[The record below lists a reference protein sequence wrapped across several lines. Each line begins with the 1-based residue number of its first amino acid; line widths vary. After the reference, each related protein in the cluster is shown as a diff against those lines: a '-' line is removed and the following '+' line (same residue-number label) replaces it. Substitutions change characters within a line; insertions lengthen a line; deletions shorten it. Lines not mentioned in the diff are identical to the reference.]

1 MFQVEIDQ
9 LTSKLFRQIHTG
21 SEYVLLQEILNS
33 ELIEDGT
40 KNYFRAEIEWW
51 IYKEREYKTTV
62 LDLHDSTASINQLFN
77 TLDEVFRERAR
88 FSLHDLRA
96 LLHQFVSARLNFLCR
111 PRETLKQ
118 FVFRNKQSCSLEEIL
133 LRINYFS
140 EYAYLNDGIRSWF
153 FQLDHTRKDN
163 VFLTKEQFQSLIASI
178 DDSVLL
184 ADDFSP
190 QTFVELLTPL
200 FEFFDVAS
208 SYIPPRSVP
217 IETLIL
223 FLDDKEIVP
232 IAKLL
237 TELYHKQK
245 IKFVTKSKLLSI
257 INGFTEVA
265 SNVSLID
272 EEVVNQQLL
281 FDTTSIKEQS
291 NFLGKSIAT
300 SDQTP
305 KITPTFVVDKIEA
318 VHLPEKIVSQKDTI
332 DSILENV
339 QSNMDFI
346 YNEELFSNGDLTSG
360 LSSITSDPLRFD
372 DIEFPSTNDETIAV
386 EEEYDPFKNFDTFFS
401 SDDINKSESLL
412 LEATDS
418 ETEIEI
424 SSTIEEVEERTD
436 LEEEKPDFDT
446 IIEEIPNSDVETFE
460 VNNDSDEFES
470 ILNESNQENKSTIV
484 GSIDLEDEFTTIER
498 SSESEENIEQFIIKD
513 TVDTL
518 KQQFFSEELYNQI
531 NQEVFGT
538 NAEATRDFAETM
550 SQITTYDVALTMV
563 IQTFLDNGLS
573 PENPLLQQ
581 TEQYLSTYYERK
593 S

>member
-33 ELIEDGT
+33 NLIEDGT
-40 KNYFRAEIEWW
+40 KSYFRAEIEWW

-88 FSLHDLRA
+88 FSIHDLRS

-163 VFLTKEQFQSLIASI
+163 VFLTKEQFQSLVASI
-178 DDSVLL
+178 DDAVLL

-190 QTFVELLTPL
+190 QAFVELLTPL

-237 TELYHKQK
+237 TELYHSQK

-257 INGFTEVA
+257 INGFTDA
-265 SNVSLID
+265 ATKTSFID
-272 EEVVNQQLL
+272 DEVVNQQLL
-281 FDTTSIKEQS
+281 FDTSSIREQG

-300 SDQTP
+300 SEHTP

-318 VHLPEKIVSQKDTI
+318 VHIPEKTITHKDTI

-339 QSNMDFI
+339 QSNLDFI

-372 DIEFPSTNDETIAV
+372 DIEFPSTNDESVAI
-386 EEEYDPFKNFDTFFS
+386 EEEFDPFKNFDTFFS
-401 SDDINKSESLL
+401 SDDIEESESVL
-412 LEATDS
+412 
-418 ETEIEI
+418 TEESVTKTESII
-424 SSTIEEVEERTD
+424 SSTIEEIDEGTIVDVERS
-436 LEEEKPDFDT
+436 DFDMIT
-446 IIEEIPNSDVETFE
+446 ETTPTSEVESFV
-460 VNNDSDEFES
+460 VNNDFDEFDA
-470 ILNESNQENKSTIV
+470 ILNETIEDNKSYSEVDIE
-484 GSIDLEDEFTTIER
+484 LEDDFTSIEK
-498 SSESEENIEQFIIKD
+498 SLNDEENIEQFIVKD
-513 TVDTL
+513 TNYSI
-518 KQQFFSEELYNQI
+518 QQPFFSEELYTRI
-531 NQEVFGT
+531 KEEVFSSNT
-538 NAEATRDFAETM
+538 DATRDFAETM

-573 PENPLLQQ
+573 PENPLLQE
-581 TEQYLSTYYERK
+581 TEQYLTTYYERN

>member
-1 MFQVEIDQ
+1 MFFRDSYYSNLGSVRMFQVEIDQ

-88 FSLHDLRA
+88 FSIHDLRS
-96 LLHQFVSARLNFLCR
+96 LLHQYVSARLNFLCR

-153 FQLDHTRKDN
+153 FQLDHARKDN

-178 DDSVLL
+178 DDAVLL
-184 ADDFSP
+184 ADDFSSKA
-190 QTFVELLTPL
+190 FVELLTPL

-237 TELYHKQK
+237 TDLYHTQK

-265 SNVSLID
+265 TQSSMVED
-272 EEVVNQQLL
+272 EIVNQQPL
-281 FDTTSIKEQS
+281 FDSSSIREQS
-291 NFLGKSIAT
+291 NFLGKSISST
-300 SDQTP
+300 EQTP

-318 VHLPEKIVSQKDTI
+318 VHIPEKAVSQKDTI

-372 DIEFPSTNDETIAV
+372 DIEFPSTNDDNIAV

-401 SDDINKSESLL
+401 TDDNNTSGNLMSGE
-412 LEATDS
+412 TDD
-418 ETEIEI
+418 EPLNII
-424 SSTIEEVEERTD
+424 PSTIELVDETPSSEVTDSSKSEVVEESLPNFDNDIFD
-436 LEEEKPDFDT
+436 L
-446 IIEEIPNSDVETFE
+446 NSDQDDGKNVDEVQSLETE
-460 VNNDSDEFES
+460 ES
-470 ILNESNQENKSTIV
+470 
-484 GSIDLEDEFTTIER
+484 
-498 SSESEENIEQFIIKD
+498 IEQFIVKD
-513 TVDTL
+513 SYDSM
-518 KQQFFSEELYNQI
+518 QIPFFTEELYHQI
-531 NQEVFGT
+531 NQEVFSSNT
-538 NAEATRDFAETM
+538 EATRNFAETM
-550 SQITTYDVALTMV
+550 SQITSYDVALTMV
-563 IQTFLDNGLS
+563 IETFLDNGLS
-573 PENPLLQQ
+573 PESPLLQQ
-581 TEQYLSTYYERK
+581 TEQYLSTYFEGK
-593 S
+593 I

>member
-33 ELIEDGT
+33 DLIEDGT

-88 FSLHDLRA
+88 FSIHDLRS

-133 LRINYFS
+133 LRINYFT

-178 DDSVLL
+178 DDAVLL

-190 QTFVELLTPL
+190 EAFVDLLTPL

-237 TELYHKQK
+237 TDLYHTQK

-265 SNVSLID
+265 TQSSSVED
-272 EEVVNQQLL
+272 EIINQQPL
-281 FDTTSIKEQS
+281 FDSSSIREQS
-291 NFLGKSIAT
+291 NFLGKSISS

-318 VHLPEKIVSQKDTI
+318 IHIPEKTVSQKDTI

-372 DIEFPSTNDETIAV
+372 DIEFPSTNDDNIAV

-401 SDDINKSESLL
+401 IDDNNTSE
-412 LEATDS
+412 
-418 ETEIEI
+418 IMI
-424 SSTIEEVEERTD
+424 SGENDDDPLNAIPSTIELVDETPFLEVADISENEVVEASIPTFVEDILD
-436 LEEEKPDFDT
+436 LNSDIVGGENSLIES
-446 IIEEIPNSDVETFE
+446 IEENVDEVQPFET
-460 VNNDSDEFES
+460 
-470 ILNESNQENKSTIV
+470 
-484 GSIDLEDEFTTIER
+484 
-498 SSESEENIEQFIIKD
+498 EENIEQFIVKD
-513 TVDTL
+513 SLDSL
-518 KQQFFSEELYNQI
+518 QIPFFTEELYHQI
-531 NQEVFGT
+531 NKEVFGSNT
-538 NAEATRDFAETM
+538 EATRDFVDTM
-550 SQITTYDVALTMV
+550 SQITSYDVALTMV
-563 IQTFLDNGLS
+563 IETFMDNGLS
-573 PENPLLQQ
+573 PESPLLQQ
-581 TEQYLSTYYERK
+581 TEQYLSTYFEGK

>member
-33 ELIEDGT
+33 DLIEDGT

-88 FSLHDLRA
+88 FSIHDLRS

-133 LRINYFS
+133 LRINYFT

-178 DDSVLL
+178 DDAVLL

-190 QTFVELLTPL
+190 EAFVDLLTPL

-237 TELYHKQK
+237 TDLYHTQK

-265 SNVSLID
+265 TQSSSVED
-272 EEVVNQQLL
+272 EIINQQPL
-281 FDTTSIKEQS
+281 FDSSSIREQS
-291 NFLGKSIAT
+291 NFLGKSISS

-318 VHLPEKIVSQKDTI
+318 IHIPEKTVSQKDTI

-372 DIEFPSTNDETIAV
+372 DIEFPSTNDDNIAV

-401 SDDINKSESLL
+401 IDDNNTSE
-412 LEATDS
+412 
-418 ETEIEI
+418 IMI
-424 SSTIEEVEERTD
+424 SGENDDDPLNAIPSTIELVDETLFLEVADISENEVVEESIPTFVEDILD
-436 LEEEKPDFDT
+436 LNSDIVGGENSLIES
-446 IIEEIPNSDVETFE
+446 IEENVDEVQPFET
-460 VNNDSDEFES
+460 
-470 ILNESNQENKSTIV
+470 
-484 GSIDLEDEFTTIER
+484 
-498 SSESEENIEQFIIKD
+498 EENIEQFIVKD
-513 TVDTL
+513 SLDSL
-518 KQQFFSEELYNQI
+518 QIPFFTEELYHQI
-531 NQEVFGT
+531 NKEVFGSNT
-538 NAEATRDFAETM
+538 EATRDFVDTM
-550 SQITTYDVALTMV
+550 SQITSYDVALTMV
-563 IQTFLDNGLS
+563 IETFMDNGLS
-573 PENPLLQQ
+573 PESPLLQQ
-581 TEQYLSTYYERK
+581 TEQYLSTYFEGK

>member
-40 KNYFRAEIEWW
+40 KNYLRAEIEWW

-88 FSLHDLRA
+88 FSIHDLRA

-190 QTFVELLTPL
+190 QSFVELLTPL

-237 TELYHKQK
+237 TDLYHTQK
-245 IKFVTKSKLLSI
+245 IKFVTKSKLISI

-265 SNVSLID
+265 SNTTSID
-272 EEVVNQQLL
+272 DEVVNQQLL
-281 FDTTSIKEQS
+281 FDTTSLREQG
-291 NFLGKSIAT
+291 NFLGKSISA
-300 SDQTP
+300 SEQTP

-318 VHLPEKIVSQKDTI
+318 VHMPEKTVPQKDTI

-372 DIEFPSTNDETIAV
+372 DIEFPSNNDETIAV

-401 SDDINKSESLL
+401 TDDINTSDIAHSEAS
-412 LEATDS
+412 DS
-418 ETEIEI
+418 ETENVD
-424 SSTIEEVEERTD
+424 SSTIEEVDEETVV
-436 LEEEKPDFDT
+436 
-446 IIEEIPNSDVETFE
+446 IEEITDIDTMIEEVPNSEVESLDVS
-460 VNNDSDEFES
+460 NDIDEFET
-470 ILNESNQENKSTIV
+470 ILNDSN
-484 GSIDLEDEFTTIER
+484 
-498 SSESEENIEQFIIKD
+498 EENNFTEVENILVEDDFTEIENSFDNEDNVEQFIVKN
-513 TVDTL
+513 TL
-518 KQQFFSEELYNQI
+518 DSIQQPFFSEELYNQI
-531 NQEVFGT
+531 NQEVFGS

-581 TEQYLSTYYERK
+581 TEQYLTTYYESK

>member
-33 ELIEDGT
+33 DLIEDGT

-88 FSLHDLRA
+88 FSIHDLRS

-133 LRINYFS
+133 LRINYFT

-178 DDSVLL
+178 DDAVLL

-190 QTFVELLTPL
+190 EAFVDLLTPL

-237 TELYHKQK
+237 TDLYHTQK

-265 SNVSLID
+265 TQSSSVED
-272 EEVVNQQLL
+272 EIINQQPL
-281 FDTTSIKEQS
+281 FDSSSIREQS
-291 NFLGKSIAT
+291 NFLGKSISS

-318 VHLPEKIVSQKDTI
+318 IHIPEKTVSQKDTI

-372 DIEFPSTNDETIAV
+372 DIEFPSTNDDNIAV

-401 SDDINKSESLL
+401 IDDNNTSE
-412 LEATDS
+412 
-418 ETEIEI
+418 IVI
-424 SSTIEEVEERTD
+424 SGENDDDPLNAIPSTIELVDETPFLEVADISENEVVEESIPTFVEDILD
-436 LEEEKPDFDT
+436 LNSDIVGGENSLIES
-446 IIEEIPNSDVETFE
+446 IEENVDEVQPLET
-460 VNNDSDEFES
+460 
-470 ILNESNQENKSTIV
+470 
-484 GSIDLEDEFTTIER
+484 
-498 SSESEENIEQFIIKD
+498 EENIEQFIVKD
-513 TVDTL
+513 SLDSL
-518 KQQFFSEELYNQI
+518 QIPFFTEELYHQI
-531 NQEVFGT
+531 NKEVFGSNT
-538 NAEATRDFAETM
+538 EATRDFVDTM
-550 SQITTYDVALTMV
+550 SQITSYDVALTMV
-563 IQTFLDNGLS
+563 IETFMDNGLS
-573 PENPLLQQ
+573 PESPLLQQ
-581 TEQYLSTYYERK
+581 TEQYLSTYFEGK

>member
-88 FSLHDLRA
+88 FSIHDLRS
-96 LLHQFVSARLNFLCR
+96 LLHQYVSARLNFLCR

-178 DDSVLL
+178 DDAVLL

-190 QTFVELLTPL
+190 QAFVELLTPL

-237 TELYHKQK
+237 TDLYHTQK

-265 SNVSLID
+265 TQSSSVED
-272 EEVVNQQLL
+272 EIVNQQPL
-281 FDTTSIKEQS
+281 FDSSSIREQS
-291 NFLGKSIAT
+291 NFLGKSISST
-300 SDQTP
+300 EQTT

-318 VHLPEKIVSQKDTI
+318 IHIPEKTVSQKDTI

-372 DIEFPSTNDETIAV
+372 DIEFPSTNDDNIAI

-401 SDDINKSESLL
+401 TDDNNTSEIALSGETDNELL
-412 LEATDS
+412 NA
-418 ETEIEI
+418 IP
-424 SSTIEEVEERTD
+424 STIELVDETPFLEVADISENEAVEESIPT
-436 LEEEKPDFDT
+436 FDED
-446 IIEEIPNSDVETFE
+446 ILNLNSDTV
-460 VNNDSDEFES
+460 SG
-470 ILNESNQENKSTIV
+470 ENIV
-484 GSIDLEDEFTTIER
+484 IVSK
-498 SSESEENIEQFIIKD
+498 EENVDEEQSLETEESTEQFIVKESID
-513 TVDTL
+513 TI
-518 KQQFFSEELYNQI
+518 QIPFFTEELYHQI
-531 NQEVFGT
+531 NKEVFGLNT
-538 NAEATRDFAETM
+538 EATRDFVETM
-550 SQITTYDVALTMV
+550 SQITSYDVALTMV
-563 IQTFLDNGLS
+563 IETFMDNGLS
-573 PENPLLQQ
+573 PESPLLQQ
-581 TEQYLSTYYERK
+581 TEQYLSTYFEGK

>member
-33 ELIEDGT
+33 DLIEDGT

-62 LDLHDSTASINQLFN
+62 LDLLDSTASINQLFN

-88 FSLHDLRA
+88 FSIHDLRS

-163 VFLTKEQFQSLIASI
+163 VFLTKEQFQSLVASI

-237 TELYHKQK
+237 TELYHTQK

-265 SNVSLID
+265 SNTASID

-291 NFLGKSIAT
+291 NFLGKSIST
-300 SDQTP
+300 SEQTP

-318 VHLPEKIVSQKDTI
+318 VHIPEKTVSQKDTI

-372 DIEFPSTNDETIAV
+372 DIEFPSNNDDTIAV

-401 SDDINKSESLL
+401 SEDINKSESLL

-418 ETEIEI
+418 ETEIDI
-424 SSTIEEVEERTD
+424 SSTIEEVEERSIVD
-436 LEEEKPDFDT
+436 EEMSDIDIMKV
-446 IIEEIPNSDVETFE
+446 EIPNSDVESFD
-460 VNNDSDEFES
+460 VSNDTDEFET
-470 ILNESNQENKSTIV
+470 ILNESNEENKSTIV
-484 GSIDLEDEFTTIER
+484 ESIDLEDDFTTLEN
-498 SSESEENIEQFIIKD
+498 SSDSEENIEQFIIKD
-513 TVDTL
+513 SVDTL
-518 KQQFFSEELYNQI
+518 NQQFFSEELYNQI
-531 NQEVFGT
+531 NQEVFGS

-573 PENPLLQQ
+573 PENLLLQQ

>member
-88 FSLHDLRA
+88 FSIHDLRS
-96 LLHQFVSARLNFLCR
+96 LLHQYVSARLNFLCR

-178 DDSVLL
+178 DDAVLL

-190 QTFVELLTPL
+190 QAFVELLTPL

-237 TELYHKQK
+237 TDLYHTQK

-265 SNVSLID
+265 TQSSSVED
-272 EEVVNQQLL
+272 EIVNQQPL
-281 FDTTSIKEQS
+281 FDSSSIREQS
-291 NFLGKSIAT
+291 NFLGKSISST
-300 SDQTP
+300 EQTP

-318 VHLPEKIVSQKDTI
+318 IHIPEKTVSQKDTI

-372 DIEFPSTNDETIAV
+372 DIEFPSTNDDNIAI

-401 SDDINKSESLL
+401 TDDNNTSEIALSGETDNELL
-412 LEATDS
+412 NA
-418 ETEIEI
+418 IP
-424 SSTIEEVEERTD
+424 STIELVDETPFLEVADISENEAVEESIPTFDEDILD
-436 LEEEKPDFDT
+436 L
-446 IIEEIPNSDVETFE
+446 NSDTV
-460 VNNDSDEFES
+460 SG
-470 ILNESNQENKSTIV
+470 ENIV
-484 GSIDLEDEFTTIER
+484 IVSK
-498 SSESEENIEQFIIKD
+498 EENVDEEQSLETEESTEQFIVKESID
-513 TVDTL
+513 TI
-518 KQQFFSEELYNQI
+518 QIPFFTEELYHQI
-531 NQEVFGT
+531 NKEVFGLNT
-538 NAEATRDFAETM
+538 EATRDFVETM
-550 SQITTYDVALTMV
+550 SQITSYDVALTMV
-563 IQTFLDNGLS
+563 IETFMDNGLS
-573 PENPLLQQ
+573 PESPLLQQ
-581 TEQYLSTYYERK
+581 TEQYLSTYFEGK